1 MGACVT
7 PTDPILSNTIV
18 KGKFADANIPKELQE
33 LIVAESGT
41 NDGLGYP
48 FLFLALYLVKDVG
61 IGVAEGK
68 NSQGWAMADWFGET
82 WGYTI
87 VLGAV
92 YGFAV
97 GWVAKEL
104 LHWAEERKWV
114 DRESFLV
121 FAIAIAVS

>member
-1 MGACVT
+1 M
-7 PTDPILSNTIV
+7 
-18 KGKFADANIPKELQE
+18 
-33 LIVAESGT
+33 AESGT

-48 FLFLALYLVKDVG
+48 FLFLALYLIKDVG

-68 NSQGWAMADWFGET
+68 NSKGWAMAHWFGET
-82 WGYTI
+82 WGYT
-87 VLGAV
+87 VLLGAL
-92 YGFAV
+92 YGFVV

-121 FAIAIAVS
+121 FAIALAVSLVVVLLLVVADVCKRDFVADTGGD